1 MTTQEHK
8 LMTVVGK
15 VESLWRYPVKSMR
28 GEELKQSY
36 LGFSGVYGDRLYAF
50 HDTAAPE
57 GFPFLTGR
65 EQEQMLLYQPRFT
78 HPEDAT
84 RPPNLAGPESDE
96 PGPTPVYAG
105 ADLTVDIE
113 TPSGEVLAIDNP
125 ALINKLSEGLDGTRT
140 LSLLRSDRS
149 FTDCRPVSVF
159 SIQTAQQIGNEVGF
173 ALDKRRFRANVYA
186 DLTPMSGFAENAF
199 LGRRLQIGAKAV
211 IAVTD
216 RDPRCKMITLDP
228 STAEASPEVLRRVRD
243 NHEGKA
249 GIYGAVLVEGMVR
262 PGDEIRLLD
271 H

>member
-1 MTTQEHK
+1 
-8 LMTVVGK
+8 MTVVGR

-28 GEELKQSY
+28 GEEIKQSF

-50 HDTAAPE
+50 HDTSAPE

-65 EQEQMLLYQPRFT
+65 EQERMLLYQPRFRQPGHT
-78 HPEDAT
+78 AG
-84 RPPNLAGPESDE
+84 PPNLAEAENTE
-96 PGPTPVYAG
+96 PGMTPVYATA

-113 TPSGEVLAIDNP
+113 TPSGEVLAIDDP
-125 ALINKLSEGLDGTRT
+125 ALITRLSEGTEAAHV

-149 FTDCRPVSVF
+149 FTDCRPVSIF
-159 SIQTAQQIGNEVGF
+159 SIQTVQQIGDELGF
-173 ALDKRRFRANVYA
+173 VLDKRRFRANIYA

-199 LGRRLQIGAKAV
+199 LGRRLQIGTKAV

-228 STAEASPEVLRRVRD
+228 NTAHASPEVLRRVRD
-243 NHEGKA
+243 SHEGKA
-249 GIYGAVLVEGMVR
+249 GLYGAVLVEGTVR

-271 H
+271 

>member
-1 MTTQEHK
+1 
-8 LMTVVGK
+8 MTVVGK

-28 GEELKQSY
+28 GEQIRESF

-65 EQEQMLLYQPRFT
+65 EQEQMLLYQPRFR
-78 HPEDAT
+78 HPEHAAS
-84 RPPNLAGPESDE
+84 PPNLAEAESNE
-96 PGPTPVYAG
+96 PGLNPVYASA

-113 TPSGEVLAIDNP
+113 TPSGELLAIDDP
-125 ALINKLSEGLDGTRT
+125 ALINKLTEGLDGTRT

-159 SIQTAQQIGNEVGF
+159 SIQTVQQIGDEVGF
-173 ALDKRRFRANVYA
+173 TLDKRRFRANVYA

-199 LGRRLQIGAKAV
+199 LGRRLQIGTKAV

-228 STAEASPEVLRRVRD
+228 NTAQASPEVLRRVRD
-243 NHEGKA
+243 SHEGKA
-249 GIYGAVLVEGMVR
+249 GLYGAVLVEGIVR
-262 PGDEIRLLD
+262 SGDEIRLLD
-271 H
+271 